1 MNDVEN
7 VASEMEGATKTAAA
21 EARHAANEVKSAFE
35 AYQEKLMEIAKE
47 NMAFAME
54 FGQAITAVR
63 SPTDFL
69 NVTNDFTRGDSSCFN
84 STPASLWLSPRRVFS
99 LYSGC
104 RKVHSGRPS
113 GMRIRSLHESHI
125 LEVADGWF
133 ESSEDDLSSH
143 ELIDKARAASA

>member
-69 NVTNDFTRGDSSCFN
+69 NVTNDFTRRRFELFQQHTSELMAVA
-84 STPASLWLSPRRVFS
+84 TP
-99 LYSGC
+99 
-104 RKVHSGRPS
+104 
-113 GMRIRSLHESHI
+113 RI
-125 LEVADGWF
+125 
-133 ESSEDDLSSH
+133 
-143 ELIDKARAASA
+143 